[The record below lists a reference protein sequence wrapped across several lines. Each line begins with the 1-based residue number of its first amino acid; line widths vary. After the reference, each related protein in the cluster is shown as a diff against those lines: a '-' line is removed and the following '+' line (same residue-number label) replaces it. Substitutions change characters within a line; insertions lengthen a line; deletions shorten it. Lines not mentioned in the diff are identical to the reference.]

1 MSQYFKYKAFF
12 LAHCCWVNMLSFI
25 VFFCPFCLHLSGSM
39 SVQQST
45 NLISPSVEFLRK
57 DFILN
62 ASDIGIV
69 ILNISMN
76 RNKRFIFF
84 FQNTE
89 KCKGD

>member
-1 MSQYFKYKAFF
+1 
-12 LAHCCWVNMLSFI
+12 
-25 VFFCPFCLHLSGSM
+25 M

-76 RNKRFIFF
+76 SNKRFIFF

-89 KCKGD
+89 KCKDD